1 MDTKLFPQNEST
13 LSALEKLKDAVHAH
27 NKIVVLTGAG
37 ISVPSGIPDFRSAHG
52 LYSTKYGK
60 FSAEDIISH
69 DVFLSH
75 VDVFYDFYKS
85 KMLYPNAKPNAMHNL
100 LARLEKEGKISL
112 VITQNI
118 DGLHG
123 AAGSKRVCE
132 LHGSVH
138 RNHCERCGK
147 FFDLDYIASSNGV
160 PKCDEC
166 GGIIKPDVVL
176 YGEML
181 DSKDLKNAVNA
192 LCGADMLIVI
202 GTSLVVYPV
211 AGLCEYFGGDT
222 TVLINK
228 SSTYMDARADIL
240 INGDCALV
248 AEWLDKNL

>member
-1 MDTKLFPQNEST
+1 MNTTYPQDERALAT
-13 LSALEKLKDAVHAH
+13 LEELKEAIRTHD
-27 NKIVVLTGAG
+27 KIVVLSGAG

-52 LYSTKYGK
+52 LYSTKYGN
-60 FSAEDIISH
+60 FSAEEIISH
-69 DVFLSH
+69 DFFLSH
-75 VDVFYDFYKS
+75 VDVFYEFYKS
-85 KMLYPNAKPNAMHNL
+85 KMLYPSAKPNAMHSL
-100 LARLEKEGKISL
+100 LARIEREGKVSL

-118 DGLHG
+118 DGLHQE
-123 AAGSKRVCE
+123 AGSERVCE

-147 FFDLDYIASSNGV
+147 FFDLNYITASIGT

-181 DSKDLKNAVNA
+181 DSKDLNNAVRA
-192 LCGADMLIVI
+192 LRGADMLIVI
-202 GTSLVVYPV
+202 GTSLVVYPA

-222 TVLINK
+222 TAVINK
-228 SSTYMDARADIL
+228 SLTYMDARADIL
-240 INGDCALV
+240 INDDCALV